1 MTSAVIYSFCKP
13 ELVGFLSLM
22 VVLETLIII
31 YLIITMVLKR
41 NKNENKTWF
50 DKK

>member
-31 YLIITMVLKR
+31 IQQIILHSRGVKP
-41 NKNENKTWF
+41 K
-50 DKK
+50 